1 MFPGSVAEMKIDSL
15 QDNTGKELSIFC
27 DFRIRRRAGY
37 RACLDRSARWPTLRL
52 LRKTK
57 RKGVGADLR
66 VCPRTRAITQ
76 DRPYKN
82 PNIHDIRKIRFEM
95 IRKEYL

>member
-1 MFPGSVAEMKIDSL
+1 
-15 QDNTGKELSIFC
+15 
-27 DFRIRRRAGY
+27 
-37 RACLDRSARWPTLRL
+37 L